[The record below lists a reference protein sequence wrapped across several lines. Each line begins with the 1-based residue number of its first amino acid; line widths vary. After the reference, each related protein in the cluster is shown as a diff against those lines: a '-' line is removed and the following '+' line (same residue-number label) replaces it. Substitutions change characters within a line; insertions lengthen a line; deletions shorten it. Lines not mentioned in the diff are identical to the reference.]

1 MTLLKIDYARDF
13 RLLNQ
18 GIQEVGTYPPFF
30 SGRNLLDQA
39 ELREKLEELVTG
51 AGLILVD
58 FSLGKAG
65 RRIMVRLLI
74 DREGRVTVNEC
85 AAVSKRVLDFL
96 DSGMALGTD
105 DYRLEVSSPGV
116 GRALES
122 EADWRR
128 TAGRVLR
135 IEFDGGSYTGLLA
148 RHEAGA
154 LVFADGTRM
163 DTGSIVRAVEVLEEP
178 STRDT

>member
-1 MTLLKIDYARDF
+1 
-13 RLLNQ
+13 
-18 GIQEVGTYPPFF
+18 V
-30 SGRNLLDQA
+30 DQA

-51 AGLILVD
+51 AGLIPVD
-58 FSLGKAG
+58 FSIGRAG
-65 RRIMVRLLI
+65 RRIMVRLLV

-85 AAVSKRVLDFL
+85 AALSRRVLDFL

-105 DYRLEVSSPGV
+105 DYRLEVSSPGI

-135 IEFDGGSYTGLLA
+135 IEFEGGSYTGLLA
-148 RHEAGA
+148 RYEQEDGV
-154 LVFADGTRM
+154 LIFADGTRM
-163 DTGSIVRAVEVLEEP
+163 NTGSIVRAVEVIDEP
-178 STRDT
+178 PTRDI